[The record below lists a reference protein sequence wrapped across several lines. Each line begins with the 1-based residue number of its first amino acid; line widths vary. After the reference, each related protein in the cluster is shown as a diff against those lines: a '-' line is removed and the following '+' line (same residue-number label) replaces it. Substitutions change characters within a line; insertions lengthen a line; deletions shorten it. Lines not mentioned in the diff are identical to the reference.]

1 MFADFIYKWLDNAL
15 DYGISE
21 NDFWNMTLS
30 ELTRAINSKKRID
43 KARLQEKANF
53 DYILANLIGK
63 SISRIY
69 SSSNKMPD
77 ISEVYPTL
85 FDSKEFYYTFQIF
98 VSKEIEEKKQENKN
112 KLSALRFKQFADS
125 FNSKFKKS

>member
-1 MFADFIYKWLDNAL
+1 MFADYIYKWLDNAL

-21 NDFWNMTLS
+21 NEFWDMTLA
-30 ELTRAINSKKRID
+30 ELTRAINSKKRVD

-53 DYILANLIGK
+53 DYTLANLIGK

-77 ISEVYPTL
+77 ISEVYPSL
-85 FDSKEFYYTFQIF
+85 FDL
-98 VSKEIEEKKQENKN
+98 KEIEEKKQENKN

>member
-21 NDFWNMTLS
+21 NEFWNMTLS
-30 ELTRAINSKKRID
+30 ELTRAIESKKRVD
-43 KARLQEKANF
+43 KVRLQEKANF
-53 DYILANLIGK
+53 HYILANLIGK

-85 FDSKEFYYTFQIF
+85 FDSKE
-98 VSKEIEEKKQENKN
+98 IEEKKQENKN